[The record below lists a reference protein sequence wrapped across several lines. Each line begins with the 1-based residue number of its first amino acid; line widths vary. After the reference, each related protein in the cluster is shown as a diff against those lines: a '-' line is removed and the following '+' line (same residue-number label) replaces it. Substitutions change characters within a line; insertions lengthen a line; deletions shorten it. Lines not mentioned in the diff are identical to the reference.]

1 MFLFVFIIRIYHDA
15 RSSECQIHYNF
26 VMVSLFPTW
35 LSIYLIHRDFQTLH
49 WATFCFTVNLSFH
62 FPQSLVILCS
72 EKGQSSSLEAKAAK
86 KEKEKI
92 LEYFKINGIA
102 VLIYWVANAPPV
114 SLPALFGLKLENT

>member
-1 MFLFVFIIRIYHDA
+1 
-15 RSSECQIHYNF
+15 
-26 VMVSLFPTW
+26 
-35 LSIYLIHRDFQTLH
+35 
-49 WATFCFTVNLSFH
+49 
-62 FPQSLVILCS
+62 LCS